1 MSEPK
6 PNPIDNVA
14 LEEVIQ
20 EIQRTA
26 LAIMQTGA
34 ALGELEKKM
43 DDLQQRK
50 ADISGG
56 QKFFMLEAE

>member
-1 MSEPK
+1 MSELKPK
-6 PNPIDNVA
+6 PIDNVA

-34 ALGELEKKM
+34 ALDELEKQM
-43 DDLQQRK
+43 DELQQRK
-50 ADISGG
+50 ADIAGG